1 MDAQTFQQEAMKLE
15 RLLYHICYGMLHNQ
29 SDCEDAIQEALLRA
43 WKNRHQLRDMEHFR
57 SWLCRITAN
66 ACQDVLRKRQHEGVY
81 DDAMADNQPA
91 SIDLEQMVLRDA
103 LSTLSPNKVDSF
115 DTRVSETI
123 NLFLFAKMP
132 VAQAFSV
139 LCLSGKVS
147 LWVFGCGFLPLWTPS
162 F

>member
-1 MDAQTFQQEAMKLE
+1 MDAQTFQKEAMKLE

-81 DDAMADNQPA
+81 DDAMTDNQPA

-103 LSTLSPNKVDSF
+103 LSTLSPEVRVCMTLYYLDGIPIREVAETLEIPEGTVK
-115 DTRVSETI
+115 TRLMKGRE
-123 NLFLFAKMP
+123 KMSKLLRE
-132 VAQAFSV
+132 VEA
-139 LCLSGKVS
+139 
-147 LWVFGCGFLPLWTPS
+147 
-162 F
+162 

>member
-1 MDAQTFQQEAMKLE
+1 MDAQTFQKEAMKLE

-81 DDAMADNQPA
+81 YDAMVDNQPA

-103 LSTLSPNKVDSF
+103 LSTLSPEV
-115 DTRVSETI
+115 RVCMTLYYLDGIPVRE
-123 NLFLFAKMP
+123 
-132 VAQAFSV
+132 VAQTLEIPEGTVKTRLMKGREKMSKLLREV
-139 LCLSGKVS
+139 EV
-147 LWVFGCGFLPLWTPS
+147 
-162 F
+162 

>member
-103 LSTLSPNKVDSF
+103 LSTLSPEV
-115 DTRVSETI
+115 RVCMTLYYLDGIPVRE
-123 NLFLFAKMP
+123 
-132 VAQAFSV
+132 VAQTLEIPEGTVKTRLMKGREKMSKLLREVEA
-139 LCLSGKVS
+139 
-147 LWVFGCGFLPLWTPS
+147 
-162 F
+162 

>member
-1 MDAQTFQQEAMKLE
+1 MDAQTFQKEAMKLE

-81 DDAMADNQPA
+81 DDAMTDNQPA

-103 LSTLSPNKVDSF
+103 LSTLSPEVRVCMTLYYLDGISIREVAETLEIPEGTVK
-115 DTRVSETI
+115 TRLMKGRE
-123 NLFLFAKMP
+123 KMSKLLRE
-132 VAQAFSV
+132 VEA
-139 LCLSGKVS
+139 
-147 LWVFGCGFLPLWTPS
+147 
-162 F
+162 

>member
-1 MDAQTFQQEAMKLE
+1 MDAQTFQKEAMKLE

-81 DDAMADNQPA
+81 YDAMVDNQPA
-91 SIDLEQMVLRDA
+91 GIDLEQMVLRDA
-103 LSTLSPNKVDSF
+103 LSTLSPEV
-115 DTRVSETI
+115 RVCMTLYYLDGIPVRE
-123 NLFLFAKMP
+123 
-132 VAQAFSV
+132 VAQTLEIPEGTVKTRLMKGREKMSKLLREV
-139 LCLSGKVS
+139 EV
-147 LWVFGCGFLPLWTPS
+147 
-162 F
+162 

>member
-1 MDAQTFQQEAMKLE
+1 MDAQTFQKEAMKLE

-81 DDAMADNQPA
+81 YDAMVDNQPA

-103 LSTLSPNKVDSF
+103 LSTLSPEV
-115 DTRVSETI
+115 RVCMTLYYLDGIPVRE
-123 NLFLFAKMP
+123 
-132 VAQAFSV
+132 VAQTLEIPEGTVKTRLMKGREKMSKILREV
-139 LCLSGKVS
+139 EV
-147 LWVFGCGFLPLWTPS
+147 
-162 F
+162 